1 MGSIRINCK
10 KLVMNLKIIECCHKN
25 DICKVSETYMPI
37 QVGKA
42 ISNVCLDM
50 QGDDEGDNISEKNG
64 SYCELTGMYWAWKNL
79 KGVDYIGLCHYRR
92 YFDFNHEGRRVF
104 PSTTKETDSF
114 EKLNLEI
121 NPKVMSWL
129 KHGGCVIAKP
139 IHLHTSLYLQYC
151 EGHYSPDFKVLGDVI
166 RETQPKYFK
175 GFWKYLVGSNK
186 FSAYN
191 MFIMNWKQFDDYC
204 NWLFPLLQAVED
216 RLDISHYPPFQKR
229 IYGYMAERLLNLYVR
244 TNKLKTL
251 ELPVLKIADEP
262 EVDNVSIGKYFIRTL
277 VRDLA
282 IKATGN
288 SH

>member
-1 MGSIRINCK
+1 M
-10 KLVMNLKIIECCHKN
+10 
-25 DICKVSETYMPI
+25 
-37 QVGKA
+37 
-42 ISNVCLDM
+42 
-50 QGDDEGDNISEKNG
+50 
-64 SYCELTGMYWAWKNL
+64 
-79 KGVDYIGLCHYRR
+79 
-92 YFDFNHEGRRVF
+92 
-104 PSTTKETDSF
+104 
-114 EKLNLEI
+114 
-121 NPKVMSWL
+121 
-129 KHGGCVIAKP
+129 
-139 IHLHTSLYLQYC
+139 QYC

-175 GFWKYLVGSNK
+175 GFWKYLVRSNK

-288 SH
+288 SQ